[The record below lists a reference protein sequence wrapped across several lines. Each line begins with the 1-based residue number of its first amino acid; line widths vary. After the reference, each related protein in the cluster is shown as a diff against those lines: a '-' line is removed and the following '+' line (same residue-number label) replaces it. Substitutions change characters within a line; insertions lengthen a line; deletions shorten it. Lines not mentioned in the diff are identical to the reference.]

1 MTSSEWAETKAA
13 ILAFKDENIAGGMTD
28 FEKEMKIIQWL
39 SENCVYEQSEDWTM
53 ATAYSCIISG
63 QSHVRWLCGRF
74 PADCK
79 ALPG

>member
-63 QSHVRWLCGRF
+63 KAMCDGY
-74 PADCK
+74 AD
-79 ALPG
+79 AFLQTA